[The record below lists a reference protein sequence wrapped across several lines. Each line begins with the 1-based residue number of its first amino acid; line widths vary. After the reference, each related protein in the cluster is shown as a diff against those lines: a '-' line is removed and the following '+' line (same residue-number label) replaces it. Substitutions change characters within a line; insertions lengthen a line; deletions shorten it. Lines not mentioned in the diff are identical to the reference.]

1 MSDIK
6 KDLEEYLEKTLKVA
20 KKVDRFVNGV
30 EKQLVIEVG
39 SHTTKVIE
47 YMVKDKEIEV
57 TAGALFNTPI
67 NSIEND
73 RIIDINIFANVLE
86 QTIKEE
92 KIKTKEFVVSI
103 ASKEIIIREMN
114 APTMKD
120 KDLKNFVQINSKDI
134 FPVKLHNYV
143 LAYHIIEKGAT
154 NRVMIAA
161 IPKDI
166 VESYIQLG
174 DRLGLGLKGINYS
187 GYELYNFLDF
197 EIGTNMSTYLAFDV
211 GAKNTNIV
219 IISNGALKFNKI
231 LPKGSEEISKFISE
245 ELNCTLTKAEQL
257 KRQYNTMVNA
267 SEDNLEEGLVVK
279 YTQRCVDGVIQDI
292 QRIIEFFNSNNPRT
306 KVNKIYV
313 LGVMGK
319 INGIEGYISNKLNVE
334 VTALKLFNK
343 VTFNKNS
350 MKLKTKQQ
358 NFVNCLGT
366 HELKGRRFYFIKEEL
381 KFKNVSF
388 LLKAKFH
395 KAILCILLI
404 LVGVVVLH
412 NNSLKEIESEKEFYD
427 NYVLENNSKYRL
439 HQQISG
445 IDVKTSDIMEASKKL
460 GVGMEQCVELLEK
473 TDYSIATIQTDSIIN
488 VVNYKFQ
495 EKKLEVK
502 IKIILPLGI
511 DQNSP
516 NYITYQNL
524 PFDIEESMEEN
535 INESITI
542 VSNVVKDSEIEFTI
556 KIELDK

>member
-1 MSDIK
+1 M
-6 KDLEEYLEKTLKVA
+6 KDLNKTLEEYLEKTLKIA
-20 KKVDRFVNGV
+20 KKVDKFVNGV

-47 YMVKDKEIEV
+47 YIVKDKEIEV

-67 NSIEND
+67 NAIEND
-73 RIIDINIFANVLE
+73 RIIDINVFANILE
-86 QTIKEE
+86 QTLKEE
-92 KIKTKEFVVSI
+92 KIRTKEFVVSI

-114 APTMKD
+114 VPTMKE

-143 LAYHIIEKGAT
+143 LAYHIIEKGTT

-166 VESYIQLG
+166 VEGYIQLG
-174 DRLGLGLKGINYS
+174 DKLGLSLKGINYS

-245 ELNCTLTKAEQL
+245 ELNCSLTKAEQL
-257 KRQYNTMVNA
+257 KRQYNTIFSV
-267 SEDNLEEGLVVK
+267 SEDNLEENIVVK
-279 YTQRCVDGVIQDI
+279 YTHRCVDDVIQDI
-292 QRIIEFFNSNNPRT
+292 QRIIEFFNSNNPKN

-319 INGIEGYISNKLNVE
+319 INGIGEYISNKLNVE
-334 VTALKLFNK
+334 VIALKLFNK
-343 VTFNKNS
+343 VTFNKNAI
-350 MKLKTKQQ
+350 KLKPRQQ

-366 HELKGRRFYFIKEEL
+366 HELKERKFYFIKEDL

-388 LLKAKFH
+388 LLKSKFH
-395 KAILCILLI
+395 KAILCLI
-404 LVGVVVLH
+404 LIFLGIIVLR
-412 NNSLKEIESEKEFYD
+412 NNSFKEIENKKEFYD
-427 NYVLENNSKYRL
+427 KYVLDNNSIYVL
-439 HQQISG
+439 NQQIST
-445 IDVKTSDIMEASKKL
+445 IDVKTANIIETSKKL
-460 GVGMEQCVELLEK
+460 GMGIEQCVELLEK
-473 TDYSIATIQTDSIIN
+473 IDYSIATMKTDAIIN

-495 EKKLEVK
+495 DNKIELK
-502 IKIILPLGI
+502 IKIGLPLGV

-516 NYITYQNL
+516 NYIQYQNL
-524 PFDIEESMEEN
+524 PFDIEENIEEN
-535 INESITI
+535 INESVNII
-542 VSNVVKDSEIEFTI
+542 SNVIKGSDIEFSV
-556 KIELDK
+556 KIEVNK